1 MTKATFISSSL
12 YSDLEFSSVN
22 HTSIYESS
30 KSNVRKN
37 IKFLGEISNN
47 WSNDLLGANVHK
59 TIESSWQLLWKMLI
73 CTNTTSEISNWG
85 TFSPFSSV
93 VILPLVLPNIMY
105 VFLKIYSKQTS
116 ILDTEYV
123 PSICLSTF

>member
-1 MTKATFISSSL
+1 
-12 YSDLEFSSVN
+12 
-22 HTSIYESS
+22 
-30 KSNVRKN
+30 
-37 IKFLGEISNN
+37 
-47 WSNDLLGANVHK
+47 
-59 TIESSWQLLWKMLI
+59 MLI

-116 ILDTEYV
+116 TLDTEYV